1 MFIRNINRISNY
13 IKNKLKNPI
22 ASQNFV
28 DDIEKSIYNLSYFP
42 YIGAKYKNTKNR
54 FKIYKNF
61 LIFYEIQEKEKRII
75 IKRIIHKNVNM

>member
-28 DDIEKSIYNLSYFP
+28 NDIEKSIYNLSYFP
-42 YIGAKYKNTKNR
+42 YIGAKYEGDKSKI
-54 FKIYKNF
+54 KIYKNY

-75 IKRIIHKNVNM
+75 IKRIIHRNINM